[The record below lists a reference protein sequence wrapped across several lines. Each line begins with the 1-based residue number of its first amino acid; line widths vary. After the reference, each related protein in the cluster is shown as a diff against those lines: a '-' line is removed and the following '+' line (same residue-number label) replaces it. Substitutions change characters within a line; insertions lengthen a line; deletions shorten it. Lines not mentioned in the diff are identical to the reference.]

1 MRNHAGF
8 TLIETVMTTL
18 ILVTGLASVAG
29 AFVYGIQTSV
39 RTRQQTTAF
48 ALLAEKMEILRA
60 SDARSPGMFSEYF
73 GRQDSFLTTWEISS
87 DLPQRITVIVSG
99 RQPGAGKTY
108 KELARASTL
117 VGSQF

>member
-18 ILVTGLASVAG
+18 ILVTGLAAVAG

-48 ALLAEKMEILRA
+48 ALLAEKMEILRGFRREE
-60 SDARSPGMFSEYF
+60 SRNVFRIRRTSGLIPDNVGDLF
-73 GRQDSFLTTWEISS
+73 GLAAANHCDRFRPATWSRRN
-87 DLPQRITVIVSG
+87 L
-99 RQPGAGKTY
+99 
-108 KELARASTL
+108 
-117 VGSQF
+117 